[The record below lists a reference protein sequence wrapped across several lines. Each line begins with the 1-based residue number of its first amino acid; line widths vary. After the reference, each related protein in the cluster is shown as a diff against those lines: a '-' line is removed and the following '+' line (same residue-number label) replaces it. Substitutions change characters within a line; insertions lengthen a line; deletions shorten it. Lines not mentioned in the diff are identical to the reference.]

1 MVSFLQEDLNEAAQ
15 KEQLRLVST
24 EEKVLLSFSDND
36 LIAMLEEK
44 KAGGSVTYRVNDK
57 YFSLIK
63 KI

>member
-1 MVSFLQEDLNEAAQ
+1 MNEAAQ

-24 EEKVLLSFSDND
+24 EEKILLSFSDND

>member
-1 MVSFLQEDLNEAAQ
+1 
-15 KEQLRLVST
+15 LVST

-44 KAGGSVTYRVNDK
+44 KVGGSVTSRVNDK

>member
-1 MVSFLQEDLNEAAQ
+1 MQAV
-15 KEQLRLVST
+15 T
-24 EEKVLLSFSDND
+24 LSLSPVRIFVVTPYSDND

-44 KAGGSVTYRVNDK
+44 KVGGSVTYRVNDK